1 MSPTTTR
8 RHSSPSSDLE
18 HIINSN
24 PPKLSKR
31 KTAAITTSVACS
43 TLLSAIVN
51 GMFTIEIPS
60 IAKDVQLSQELLL
73 WPQTVVSLV
82 SACTLLL
89 SGSVCDVLGSKNIY
103 LVGSFLQSTFILGA
117 GLAQTG
123 PQILVFRGFMGLAQS
138 MCLTSSVSIIMTSF
152 PAGRRRNVAFAC
164 MGGGQPIGFSVGLL
178 LAGILTQTIGWR
190 FGMYLVAG
198 INFALVVLA
207 AFGIDGSKSI
217 SERGTW
223 VRFKRDI
230 DWVGTLL
237 ASASLAMLS
246 YVLASIAADTSS
258 IKSSPN
264 ISLLCIS
271 IVLAP
276 AFTIWMHHQV
286 RYGRT
291 ALIPNSLWRNRVFS
305 SICLNVFFT
314 WGAFN
319 SFEQLL
325 SLWLQLV
332 QQNSPLQTSIRFL
345 PQTVVGLAVNTT
357 IGLFVDRFSVLWIIV
372 ISTTISLPAPILLA
386 VSGTDWIY
394 WAAAF
399 PAISLNVV
407 GADSLYT
414 VANLLISSQFPEDAQ
429 GLTGG
434 VFNTMA
440 QVGKSVGLA
449 LTAVIS
455 DTLTKKSTLEAME
468 ERLAEGYRGSLWF
481 CFALNVVTLCISVLG
496 LRNIGKIGENN

>member
-1 MSPTTTR
+1 
-8 RHSSPSSDLE
+8 
-18 HIINSN
+18 
-24 PPKLSKR
+24 
-31 KTAAITTSVACS
+31 
-43 TLLSAIVN
+43 
-51 GMFTIEIPS
+51 
-60 IAKDVQLSQELLL
+60 
-73 WPQTVVSLV
+73 
-82 SACTLLL
+82 
-89 SGSVCDVLGSKNIY
+89 
-103 LVGSFLQSTFILGA
+103 
-117 GLAQTG
+117 
-123 PQILVFRGFMGLAQS
+123 
-138 MCLTSSVSIIMTSF
+138 
-152 PAGRRRNVAFAC
+152 
-164 MGGGQPIGFSVGLL
+164 
-178 LAGILTQTIGWR
+178 
-190 FGMYLVAG
+190 
-198 INFALVVLA
+198 
-207 AFGIDGSKSI
+207 
-217 SERGTW
+217 
-223 VRFKRDI
+223 
-230 DWVGTLL
+230 
-237 ASASLAMLS
+237 
-246 YVLASIAADTSS
+246 
-258 IKSSPN
+258 
-264 ISLLCIS
+264 
-271 IVLAP
+271 
-276 AFTIWMHHQV
+276 MHHQV

-496 LRNIGKIGENN
+496 LRNIGKIGENY